1 MAGRTRRGRA
11 GPPAPAGPARGRFL
25 LRRNRKM
32 RRNRGRAGP
41 PTAAAGIRPWPPRFR
56 TRRVRTYN
64 RPAAAPGRS
73 PIGRE
78 VRNYDLE
85 FLKRFS
91 MVLGMLAL
99 ITLGLILLAS
109 HLHGRIPPEVSP
121 SAAARTQERIAPVGA
136 VYAGDT
142 GAAAQAAAAEA
153 AAAAAASQVA
163 YGATTDGS
171 VIFQNLC
178 GACHSG
184 GVGGAPTLSQGAWAS
199 RIAQGKDTLY
209 KHAIE
214 GFTGS
219 AGVMPPKGGNP
230 ALTDE
235 QVQATVDWM
244 LDNLK

>member
-1 MAGRTRRGRA
+1 M
-11 GPPAPAGPARGRFL
+11 
-25 LRRNRKM
+25 
-32 RRNRGRAGP
+32 
-41 PTAAAGIRPWPPRFR
+41 
-56 TRRVRTYN
+56 
-64 RPAAAPGRS
+64 
-73 PIGRE
+73 
-78 VRNYDLE
+78 RNYDLE

-91 MVLGMLAL
+91 MVIGLLGLV
-99 ITLGLILLAS
+99 TLGLILLAS

-121 SAAARTQERIAPVGA
+121 TAAKRTAERIAPAGA

-142 GAAAQAAAAEA
+142 GAAAQAAAAA
-153 AAAAAASQVA
+153 AAAAKAASQVA
-163 YGATTDGS
+163 YGGTTDGS

-184 GVGGAPTLSQGAWAS
+184 GVGGAPTLDRSHWNA
-199 RIAQGKDTLY
+199 RIAQGTDTLY

-244 LDNLK
+244 ISNLK